1 MSTAVTTDNTNEAAH
16 DSQVADGLTSPTVL
30 EIAAAFAEI
39 NDDPLIARLEAYR
52 WTGRRGYEPR
62 SLWRAVASGYF
73 LGIANTSA
81 LIRRLQDD
89 AELRLLCGLPCTPS
103 QPTFSRFIA
112 RLTKHAD
119 LILAAINRI
128 TAEFYERLPSFGE
141 RVAID
146 STIIDAYES
155 RFKDATDADASWTA
169 KGGPKGKKEWHYGYK
184 FHLAVCAKY
193 GIPLAAITS
202 TGGVYDGHYLPA
214 LLEQAAAH
222 SWFAPA
228 VVAADRGYDSAA
240 VHAAIATHGAA
251 AVIPLRAKSA
261 PSPDVYDKD
270 YNITCIGGK
279 PMKRIK
285 TDPAKGTLYR
295 CPSEGCHLAKRKGVL
310 YCQDEHRE
318 KGSDNLRLFPKIPRK
333 TPEWEAHYK
342 ERQSVERVFKS
353 LKQAR
358 RLGEPY
364 LMGLPKVT
372 LHCLMSTLAYSASAL
387 AKLKAGDVA
396 DMRWQVRR
404 VA

>member
-1 MSTAVTTDNTNEAAH
+1 M
-16 DSQVADGLTSPTVL
+16 
-30 EIAAAFAEI
+30 
-39 NDDPLIARLEAYR
+39 AR
-52 WTGRRGYEPR
+52 R
-62 SLWRAVASGYF
+62 SLR
-73 LGIANTSA
+73 LLPRIANTSA

-155 RFKDATDADASWTA
+155 RFRKDGSDTDASWTA
-169 KGGPKGKKEWHYGYK
+169 KGGPRGKPEYHFGYK
-184 FHLAVCAKY
+184 HHLMSCAKY
-193 GIPLAAITS
+193 GLPIAAHTT
-202 TGGVYDGHYLPA
+202 TGGTYDGHILPL
-214 LLEQAAAH
+214 LLEQAAAAH
-222 SWFAPA
+222 SEFAPK
-228 VVAADRGYDSAA
+228 VVSADRGYDSAA
-240 VHAAIATHGAA
+240 VHEAIAEYDAAAI
-251 AVIPLRAKSA
+251 IPLRAKSA
-261 PSPDVYDKD
+261 HTPPDIYDKFHSL
-270 YNITCIGGK
+270 TCIGGK

-285 TDPAKGTLYR
+285 ADPAKGTLYR
-295 CPSEGCHLAKRKGVL
+295 CPSEGCHLAERKGVL
-310 YCQDEHRE
+310 YCQDEHWE
-318 KGSDNLRLFPKIPRK
+318 KGSDNLRLFPKIARK

-353 LKQAR
+353 LKQSR

-387 AKLKAGDVA
+387 ARLKAGDVA